1 MAEWTDLESELT
13 IDVDFASAAPNRR
26 AEPRYAAAAVPAITD
41 VKTASGNPLTLV
53 NISSSGALVE
63 GNARIKP
70 GERVTLVMEGLE
82 PKQVP
87 GRVVRSIVTA
97 IAGTGTLRF
106 QTGIA
111 FDQRIRLPLP
121 ASPLGSFTLLAPD
134 RMLFAARCSSP
145 MPNGEFVFN
154 EDREGPPSRAYL
166 KLWEGLTRHRL
177 EFGSDLPTQGDICL
191 DLGSSPG
198 GWTWVLQSLGARV
211 ISVDKAPLAPGIAA
225 LPNVDFMRTSAFA
238 LAPADIGP
246 VDWLCSDVVC
256 YPARLLA
263 LVERWLES
271 GMAHNFVCTLKFQG
285 ATDHATA
292 RRFSAIPGS
301 RLLHLHHNKHELTW
315 LKLA

>member
-1 MAEWTDLESELT
+1 MAETLALDVTGYVAPRDFRAEFEHELGPDNIVRSYGDLYLAAGPPRPVAWCANVWHDPVQISIASIGDGAKALRA
-13 IDVDFASAAPNRR
+13 IQRNWALYPFALHRR
-26 AEPRYAAAAVPAITD
+26 AALIQEALPHVSA
-41 VKTASGNPLTLV
+41 KPLTFP
-53 NISSSGALVE
+53 SPTPSA
-63 GNARIKP
+63 
-70 GERVTLVMEGLE
+70 
-82 PKQVP
+82 
-87 GRVVRSIVTA
+87 
-97 IAGTGTLRF
+97 
-106 QTGIA
+106 
-111 FDQRIRLPLP
+111 
-121 ASPLGSFTLLAPD
+121 PLGSWTLIEPNTILA
-134 RMLFAARCSSP
+134 AARCSSP
-145 MPNGEFVFN
+145 FPNGEVSFVEN
-154 EDREGPPSRAYL
+154 KSVPPNRAYL
-166 KLWEGLTRHRL
+166 KLWEALTRAGRYPAP
-177 EFGSDLPTQGDICL
+177 GQRCL

-246 VDWLCSDVVC
+246 VDWLCSDIVC

-271 GMAHNFVCTLKFQG
+271 GMARNFVCTLKFQG

-292 RRFSAIPGS
+292 RRFAAIPGS